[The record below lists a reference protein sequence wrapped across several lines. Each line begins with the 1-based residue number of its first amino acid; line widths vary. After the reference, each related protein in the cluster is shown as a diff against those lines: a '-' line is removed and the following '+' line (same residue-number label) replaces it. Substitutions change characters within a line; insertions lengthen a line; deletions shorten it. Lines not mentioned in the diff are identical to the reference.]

1 MAIIKKNTSVNPYEF
16 DTDSNGFPVFTRKN
30 IAFLQALIENDSD
43 YRISYDYDNEKFE
56 SSYAGLLEKYGVS
69 KEPII
74 MEGIVKS
81 IDKFNAT
88 HLASEGPS
96 GGGRGIKLTVD
107 AILQIEDLEDRL
119 KNKDDNIVVEIAHAV
134 KNQTGKNKV
143 NFSFATKFCAYTSLG
158 ALKEDNYCIYDT
170 VVQNILPYYIYI
182 YLNDDGYYR
191 TNRNGKNCSIIE
203 EKYKT
208 STDYEGYRKLID
220 RLIDSIEEDINY
232 RIRYKDF
239 DNLLWYYFKGDDSR
253 IDRAMRCLPIKKRQ
267 Y

>member
-1 MAIIKKNTSVNPYEF
+1 MAIIEKNTSVNPYKF

-30 IAFLQALIENDSD
+30 ITFLQALIENDSD

-69 KEPII
+69 KDPII

-88 HLASEGPS
+88 HLASEGPA
-96 GGGRGIKLTVD
+96 GGGRGIKLTVE
-107 AILQIEDLEDRL
+107 AILQIEDLEDKLR
-119 KNKDDNIVVEIAHAV
+119 NKDDNIVVEIARAV

-158 ALKEDNYCIYDT
+158 ALEQDNYCIYDK
-170 VVQNILPYYIYI
+170 VVQNILPYYIYT
-182 YLNDDGYYR
+182 YLNDDSYYR

-203 EKYKT
+203 EKYKMT
-208 STDYEGYRKLID
+208 TDYEGYRKLID

-253 IDRAMRCLPIKKRQ
+253 IDRAMRCLPIKKR
-267 Y
+267 